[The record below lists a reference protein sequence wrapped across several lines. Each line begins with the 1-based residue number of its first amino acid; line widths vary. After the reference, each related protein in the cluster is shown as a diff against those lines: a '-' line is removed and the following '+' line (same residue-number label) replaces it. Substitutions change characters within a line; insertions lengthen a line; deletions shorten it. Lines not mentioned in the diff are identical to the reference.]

1 MYDNAIEMV
10 ETLKKDYLGMG
21 FEVEFDKH
29 VLSGIAEGLKITEKM
44 RFVNWEDACDW
55 AGRATLNVD
64 CPFVILEM
72 RNPVTGEVENF

>member
-1 MYDNAIEMV
+1 MC
-10 ETLKKDYLGMG
+10 K
-21 FEVEFDKH
+21 VEFQKY
-29 VLSGIAEGLKITEKM
+29 VLSGIAEGLTITEKM
-44 RFVNWEDACDW
+44 KFVDWSDACDW